1 MPALLVDAAQVTLI
15 WLAEAAV
22 AAGLPGIEG
31 GVIDGAEPEPPE
43 PPQPAV
49 RADAQTNIAY
59 DIPCFMDSPV
69 R

>member
-31 GVIDGAEPEPPE
+31 GVVGGVEPELP

-49 RADAQTNIAY
+49 NADAQSNIAY